1 MIFGVVI
8 FEGGGLVPN
17 LGSWNIILLKSSLW
31 PFGQHE
37 LLKTVQ
43 EAQWLNDQSIM
54 LVHIPEISLESSREE
69 LLGQQVIDYMKRVI
83 GAYIPPILL
92 ADPICK

>member
-17 LGSWNIILLKSSLW
+17 LGAWNIILLKSSFW

-37 LLKTVQ
+37 RVRTVQ
-43 EAQWLNDQSIM
+43 EAQRSNDQSIM
-54 LVHIPEISLESSREE
+54 LVHIREISLESPVKS
-69 LLGQQVIDYMKRVI
+69 Y
-83 GAYIPPILL
+83 
-92 ADPICK
+92 